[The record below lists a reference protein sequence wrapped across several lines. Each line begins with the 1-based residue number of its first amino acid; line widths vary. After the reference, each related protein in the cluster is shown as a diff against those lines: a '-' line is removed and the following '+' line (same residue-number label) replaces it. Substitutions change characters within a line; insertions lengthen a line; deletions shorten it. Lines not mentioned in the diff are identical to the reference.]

1 MTLPLIITNYVT
13 SVSPLITMVICTA
26 IRRCANIQPWWYFW
40 VSQPSKNCQF
50 LYNKAGGGLEEVI
63 GRSGVVDMIK
73 MHYMPVWNAQRITKN
88 IA

>member
-1 MTLPLIITNYVT
+1 M
-13 SVSPLITMVICTA
+13 
-26 IRRCANIQPWWYFW
+26 
-40 VSQPSKNCQF
+40 SQPSKNCQF
-50 LYNKAGGGLEEVI
+50 LYNKAGGGLEEVM